1 MTNEEIQAVAD
12 AMDARKKAARSD
24 MVKKVMAF
32 VTTHGTAVAIG
43 AGAILLFRLI

>member
-24 MVKKVMAF
+24 MVKKVGTW
-32 VTTHGTAVAIG
+32 VSTHGVAVAVG
-43 AGAILLFRLI
+43 AGAILLLRLI